1 MSEAPLMKVFL
12 AGEGGVGKSSMVER
26 FVKGVFN
33 ENMIMTIGVSHS
45 VKFVTASNGKK
56 VELQIWD
63 LGGEDRFRFVVPA
76 YIKGSSAGLVVF
88 DTTRYSTYKNLEREW
103 MELIRENLPD
113 TPMILVGTKM
123 DLDDSNNDPE
133 SYDDLVKKF
142 NVEEVLFTSAKT
154 GENVEKVFQ
163 KLADIAL
170 ESLDDDVYSF

>member
-1 MSEAPLMKVFL
+1 MSEAPLMKVFI

-33 ENMIMTIGVSHS
+33 PNMIMTIGVSHS

-76 YIKGSSAGLVVF
+76 YIKGSTAGLVVF

-103 MELIRENLPD
+103 MELIRDNLPD
-113 TPMILVGTKM
+113 TPIILIGAKM
-123 DLDDSNNDPE
+123 DSGDSNNDPE
-133 SYDDLVKKF
+133 SYEELMKKF
-142 NVEEVLFTSAKT
+142 HVDEILFTSAKT
-154 GENVEKVFQ
+154 GENVEKVF
-163 KLADIAL
+163 KRLADLTLQSL
-170 ESLDDDVYSF
+170 EDDYYSF